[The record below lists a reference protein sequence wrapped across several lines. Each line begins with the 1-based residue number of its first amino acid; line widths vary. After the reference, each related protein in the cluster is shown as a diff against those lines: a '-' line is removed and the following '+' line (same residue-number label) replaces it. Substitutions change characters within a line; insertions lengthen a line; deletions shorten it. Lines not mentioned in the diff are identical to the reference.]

1 MNDLVKMQYK
11 IIFYDIIVLLV
22 LILLSLFFI
31 DEPMPWV
38 KGYIFGGLIGI
49 LNFLL
54 LGNTMYKASMMH
66 PTKAQRYASMHYFI
80 RLLITALV
88 IIIALKADYLN
99 AISVVIGLLLIKQV
113 IFFSQVFSDKKY
125 FKRIVFRKEDK

>member
-1 MNDLVKMQYK
+1 MNNIVKLQYK
-11 IIFYDIIVLLV
+11 IIFIDVIILLV
-22 LILLSLFFI
+22 LMLLSFFLCS
-31 DEPMPWV
+31 EPMAWI

-66 PTKAQRYASMHYFI
+66 PARARIYAGTNYYI
-80 RLLITALV
+80 RLLITAIV

-99 AISVVIGLLLIKQV
+99 AISVVIGLLLIKQI
-113 IFFSQVFSDKKY
+113 IFFSQVFDNKDF
-125 FKRIVFRKEDK
+125 FKNIIKRKEDK

>member
-1 MNDLVKMQYK
+1 MNDLIKLQYR
-11 IIFYDIIVLLV
+11 IIFYDVIVLLV
-22 LILLSLFFI
+22 LILLSFFFI
-31 DEPMPWV
+31 NDPMPWV

-49 LNFLL
+49 LNFIL

-66 PTKAQRYASMHYFI
+66 PAKAQRYASMHYFI

-99 AISVVIGLLLIKQV
+99 TISVVIGLLLIKQV
-113 IFFSQVFSDKKY
+113 IFFSQVFNDKKY
-125 FKRIVFRKEDK
+125 FKSIVFRKEDK